1 MERER
6 TFIMIKPDAVQ
17 RGLIGEII
25 NRFVKKGYKLVAMK
39 LMQIPRSLAEQHY
52 TEHKDKPF
60 FESLIQYITSAPVVA
75 MVWEGKEI
83 VATAR
88 VMIGA
93 TDPLK
98 AAPGSIRGTYGVD
111 LGRNVIHA
119 SDSKES
125 AKREIELFFKP
136 EEILTY
142 SLTLENWLYE

>member
-25 NRFVKKGYKLVAMK
+25 NRFVKKGYKLIAMK

-52 TEHKDKPF
+52 AEHKDKPF
-60 FESLIQYITSAPVVA
+60 FESLIQYTTSAPVVA

>member
-52 TEHKDKPF
+52 REHKDKPF
-60 FESLIQYITSAPVVA
+60 FESLIQYTTSAPVVA

-93 TDPLK
+93 TNPLQ
-98 AAPGSIRGTYGVD
+98 AAPGSIRGAYGVD
-111 LGRNVIHA
+111 LGRNVIHG

>member
-52 TEHKDKPF
+52 AEHKDKPF

>member
-52 TEHKDKPF
+52 AEHKDKPF
-60 FESLIQYITSAPVVA
+60 FESLIQYTTSAPVVA

>member
-25 NRFVKKGYKLVAMK
+25 NRFVKKGYKLIAMK

-52 TEHKDKPF
+52 AEHKDKPF